1 MTELTEAI
9 RNYLPSD
16 DREAAD
22 KVAFLQFLEAFGET
36 SYDRENLVGHV
47 TATAWV
53 SNERRDKVLM
63 CFHNLYR
70 VWALPGGHADG
81 ERDLK
86 QTAIKEVREE
96 TGLTNLFINNKIVSL
111 SVLTVEAHVK

>member
-47 TATAWV
+47 TVTAWV
-53 SNERRDKVLM
+53 SNARRDKVLM

-70 VWALPGGHADG
+70 VWVVAGRLCLTACFLILPFLMSSLLCPVAH
-81 ERDLK
+81 DL
-86 QTAIKEVREE
+86 AMY
-96 TGLTNLFINNKIVSL
+96 S
-111 SVLTVEAHVK
+111 

>member
-96 TGLTNLFINNKIVSL
+96 TGLTNLFINNKNRKSIRVDG
-111 SVLTVEAHVK
+111 

>member
-47 TATAWV
+47 
-53 SNERRDKVLM
+53 
-63 CFHNLYR
+63 
-70 VWALPGGHADG
+70 G
-81 ERDLK
+81 EQCAPR
-86 QTAIKEVREE
+86 
-96 TGLTNLFINNKIVSL
+96 
-111 SVLTVEAHVK
+111 